1 MNYDLNILCSLY
13 AYRGN
18 TIRIVI
24 AHSKKL
30 VLSFKKTQNVKC

>member
-24 AHSKKL
+24 ALHKL
-30 VLSFKKTQNVKC
+30 VLSFKKTQNIKC